1 MWTTAKIRRHIL
13 RLAHDKPFSIRDF
26 LVYGSRAAVDQA
38 FRRLVVRG
46 EVIRVAR
53 GLYIKYNAPPPTI
66 LEVATAKAW
75 AFRKTIV
82 THGAAA
88 ARALK
93 LTIEP
98 GGRVMFAVNGHSS
111 SFRFGN
117 IVIHLVGVSARKTH
131 LADEKAGLAIRALWH
146 LGEKVLDIH
155 LAAAAVSGFLRTERQ
170 FFRQNV
176 DLMPDWMYR
185 QFAILGNYYG
195 FTPPPE
201 LLVF

>member
-13 RLAHDKPFSIRDF
+13 RLTDDKPFSIRDF

-53 GLYIKYNAPPPTI
+53 GLYIRHNAPPPTI
-66 LEVATAKAW
+66 LEVATAKAS
-75 AFRKTIV
+75 AFKKTIA
-82 THGAAA
+82 THGAVA

-93 LTIEP
+93 LSNEAA
-98 GGRVMFAVNGHSS
+98 GQVMFAVNGHTS

-117 IVIHLVGVSARKTH
+117 LVIHLVGTCARKMR

-155 LAAAAVSGFLRTERQ
+155 LAATAVSGFRRTERQ

-176 DLMPDWMYR
+176 DIMPDWMYR
-185 QFAILGNYYG
+185 QFAILGNYH
-195 FTPPPE
+195 
-201 LLVF
+201 